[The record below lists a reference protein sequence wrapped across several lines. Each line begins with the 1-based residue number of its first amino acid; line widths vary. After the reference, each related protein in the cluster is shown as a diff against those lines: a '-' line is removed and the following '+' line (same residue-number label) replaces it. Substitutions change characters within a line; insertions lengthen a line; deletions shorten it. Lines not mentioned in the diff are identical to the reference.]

1 MGFVVRRGENYSAR
15 LVIPKALRPILGRNE
30 FKQSLGTTSRK
41 EAELL
46 AAPLVLRWKKL
57 IEEAK
62 TDGVTSKAK
71 ALRQALLS
79 DKGND
84 KLDED
89 GAFEVVKGIII
100 EDAIEK
106 TILGG
111 RGINSIDTK
120 SERAAA
126 KAFYDIASGQVV
138 TLDDYVDGWLTS
150 ISHLKDRTINQMQRD
165 VVSFLK
171 EETSHIP
178 SRETIAAWIRASK
191 STGVKSI
198 KRKLGS
204 LGSFWEYLLV
214 EGVVTDLSPFSGH
227 KLPRDTAQTKLARRG
242 FTNDECLALMAK
254 VSLSNDT
261 ALADL
266 ITLGLYTGARIEEL
280 CRLRVDDIITED
292 NHRALRINKS
302 KTQAGTRT
310 VPLHPAIT
318 VLVDRLAADSKD
330 GYLIFSKSKNQY
342 DERST
347 GLSRRFGRLKSS
359 LGYGPELVFHSL
371 RKTVTTKLEQAGVS
385 EGIAAD
391 IVGHEKQTITYGL
404 YSGGTSMAQKMEA
417 ISKITY

>member
-1 MGFVVRRGENYSAR
+1 MGFVVKRGENYSAR
-15 LVIPKALRPILGRNE
+15 LAIPKALRPILGRNE
-30 FKQSLGTTSRK
+30 FKKSLGTTNKK

-57 IEEAK
+57 TEEARV
-62 TDGVTSKAK
+62 DGATAKAK
-71 ALRQALLS
+71 ALRRTLS
-79 DKGND
+79 DTKASD
-84 KLDED
+84 LIDED
-89 GAFEVVKGIII
+89 GAMEVVRGIII

-111 RGINSIDTK
+111 RDINSIDTK
-120 SERAAA
+120 SDRAAA

-138 TLDDYVDGWLTS
+138 TLDDYVDGWVAS

-178 SRETIAAWIRASK
+178 TRETIAAWIRASK
-191 STGVKSI
+191 PSGVKSI

-214 EGVVTDLSPFSGH
+214 EGVVTDLSPFQGH
-227 KLPRDTAQTKLARRG
+227 KLPRDVSKTKPIRRAFG
-242 FTNDECLALMAK
+242 NDECLALMAK
-254 VSLSNDT
+254 AASGKDT
-261 ALADL
+261 VLADL

-292 NHRALRINKS
+292 NYRALRIAKS

-330 GYLIFSKSKNQY
+330 GYLVFSKSKNQY

-359 LGYGPELVFHSL
+359 LGYGSELVFHSL

>member
-1 MGFVVRRGENYSAR
+1 MGFVVKRGENYSAR
-15 LVIPKALRPILGRNE
+15 LAIPKALRPILGRNE
-30 FKQSLGTTSRK
+30 FKKSLGTTSRM

-46 AAPLVLRWKKL
+46 AAPHILSWKKL

-62 TDGVTSKAK
+62 TDGVAAKAK
-71 ALRQALLS
+71 ALRQAFLS

-89 GAFEVVKGIII
+89 GAMEVVRGIII
-100 EDAIEK
+100 EEAIEK

-111 RGINSIDTK
+111 RDINSIDTK

-150 ISHLKDRTINQMQRD
+150 ISHLKPRTINQMQRD
-165 VVSFLK
+165 VVSFHK

-178 SRETIAAWIRASK
+178 TRETIAAWIRASK
-191 STGVKSI
+191 SSGAKSI

-227 KLPRDTAQTKLARRG
+227 KLPRDIAKTRPTRRA
-242 FTNDECLALMAK
+242 FSNDECLALMAK

-280 CRLRVDDIITED
+280 CRLKVDDIITED
-292 NHRALRINKS
+292 NHRALRIDKS

-330 GYLIFSKSKNQY
+330 GYLVFSKSKNQY

-371 RKTVTTKLEQAGVS
+371 RKTVTTKLEQAGVP

-391 IVGHEKQTITYGL
+391 ILGHEKQTITYGL

>member
-1 MGFVVRRGENYSAR
+1 MGFVVKRGENYSAR
-15 LVIPKALRPILGRNE
+15 LAIPKALRPILGRNE
-30 FKQSLGTTSRK
+30 FKKSLGTKSRM

-46 AAPLVLRWKKL
+46 AAPHILSWKKL

-62 TDGVTSKAK
+62 TNGVTAKAK
-71 ALRQALLS
+71 ALRQAFLS
-79 DKGND
+79 DNGND
-84 KLDED
+84 NLDED
-89 GAFEVVKGIII
+89 GAIEVVRGIII
-100 EDAIEK
+100 EEAIEK

-111 RGINSIDTK
+111 GEINSIDSK
-120 SERAAA
+120 SERAVA

-138 TLDDYVDGWLTS
+138 TLDDYVYGWLAS
-150 ISHLKDRTINQMQRD
+150 ISHLKPRTINQMQRD

-178 SRETIAAWIRASK
+178 TRETIAAWIRASK
-191 STGVKSI
+191 SSGVRSI

-204 LGSFWEYLLV
+204 LGSFWEYLLL
-214 EGVVTDLSPFSGH
+214 EGVVRDLSPFSGH
-227 KLPRDTAQTKLARRG
+227 KLPREISKTRPRRRA
-242 FTNDECLALMAK
+242 FSNDECLALMVK

-261 ALADL
+261 ALAHL

-280 CRLRVDDIITED
+280 CRLRVDDIVFEN
-292 NHRALRINKS
+292 NHRALRIDKS

-342 DERST
+342 AERST
-347 GLSRRFGRLKSS
+347 GLSRRFGRFKSS

-391 IVGHEKQTITYGL
+391 ILGHEKQTITYGL

>member
-1 MGFVVRRGENYSAR
+1 MGFVVKRGENYSAR
-15 LVIPKALRPILGRNE
+15 LAIPEALRPILGRNE
-30 FKQSLGTTSRK
+30 FKKSLGTTSKK

-62 TDGVTSKAK
+62 TDGVKAKAK
-71 ALRQALLS
+71 ALRQAFSS
-79 DKGND
+79 DKNND
-84 KLDED
+84 KQDED
-89 GAFEVVKGIII
+89 GAMEVVRGIII

-111 RGINSIDTK
+111 RDINSIDSK

-138 TLDDYVDGWLTS
+138 TLDDYVDGWLAS
-150 ISHLKDRTINQMQRD
+150 ISHLKPRTINQMQRD
-165 VVSFLK
+165 VMSFLR

-178 SRETIAAWIRASK
+178 TRETIAAWIRASK
-191 STGVKSI
+191 SSGAKSI

-204 LGSFWEYLLV
+204 LGSLWEYLLV
-214 EGVVTDLSPFSGH
+214 EGVVTDLSPFQGH
-227 KLPRDTAQTKLARRG
+227 KLPRDITKTKPIRRA
-242 FTNDECLALMAK
+242 FSNDECLALMAK
-254 VSLSNDT
+254 VASSNDT

-266 ITLGLYTGARIEEL
+266 ITLGLYTGARVEEL
-280 CRLRVDDIITED
+280 CRLKVDDIITED
-292 NHRALRINKS
+292 NHRALRIDKS

-318 VLVDRLAADSKD
+318 ALVDRLAADSKD

-359 LGYGPELVFHSL
+359 LGYGSELVFHSL

-391 IVGHEKQTITYGL
+391 ILGHEKQTITYGL
-404 YSGGTSMAQKMEA
+404 YSGGTSMAQKMDA
-417 ISKITY
+417 ISKISY

>member
-1 MGFVVRRGENYSAR
+1 MGFVVKRGENYSAR
-15 LVIPKALRPILGRNE
+15 LAIPKALRPILGQNE
-30 FKQSLGTTSRK
+30 FKKSLGTTSKK

-57 IEEAK
+57 IEEARV
-62 TDGVTSKAK
+62 DGATAQAK
-71 ALRQALLS
+71 ALRRTLS
-79 DKGND
+79 ETKASD
-84 KLDED
+84 LIDEE
-89 GAFEVVKGIII
+89 GAMEVVQGIII

-111 RGINSIDTK
+111 RDINSIDSK
-120 SERAAA
+120 SDRAAA

-138 TLDDYVDGWLTS
+138 TLDDYVDGWVAS
-150 ISHLKDRTINQMQRD
+150 ISHLKARTINQMKRD
-165 VVSFLK
+165 VASFLT

-178 SRETIAAWIRASK
+178 TRETIAAWMRASK
-191 STGVKSI
+191 SSGTKSI

-214 EGVVTDLSPFSGH
+214 EGVVTDLSPFQGH
-227 KLPRDTAQTKLARRG
+227 KLPRDISKTKPIRRG
-242 FTNDECLALMAK
+242 FTNDECLALVAK
-254 VSLSNDT
+254 VALSKDT

-266 ITLGLYTGARIEEL
+266 INLGLYTGARIEEL
-280 CRLRVDDIITED
+280 CQLKVDDIIVED
-292 NHRALRINKS
+292 NHRALRIDKS

-318 VLVDRLAADSKD
+318 DLVDRLAEDSKD
-330 GYLIFSKSKNQY
+330 GYLVFSKSKNQY

-385 EGIAAD
+385 EGVAAD

-417 ISKITY
+417 INNITY

>member
-1 MGFVVRRGENYSAR
+1 MGFVVKRGENYSAR
-15 LVIPKALRPILGRNE
+15 LAIPKALRPILGQNE
-30 FKQSLGTTSRK
+30 FKKSLGTTSKK

-57 IEEAK
+57 IEEARV
-62 TDGVTSKAK
+62 DGATAKAK
-71 ALRQALLS
+71 ALHRALS
-79 DKGND
+79 DTKASD
-84 KLDED
+84 LIDED
-89 GAFEVVKGIII
+89 GAMEVVRGIII
-100 EDAIEK
+100 EEAIEK

-111 RGINSIDTK
+111 RDINSIDTK

-126 KAFYDIASGQVV
+126 KAFYDIASGQVI
-138 TLDDYVDGWLTS
+138 TLDDYVDGWVAS
-150 ISHLKDRTINQMQRD
+150 ISHLKPRTINQMQRD

-178 SRETIAAWIRASK
+178 TRETMAAWIRASK
-191 STGVKSI
+191 STGAKFI

-214 EGVVTDLSPFSGH
+214 EGVVTDLSPFHGH
-227 KLPRDTAQTKLARRG
+227 KLPRDVSKTKPIRRA
-242 FTNDECLALMAK
+242 FSNDECLALMAEVASGK
-254 VSLSNDT
+254 DT

-292 NHRALRINKS
+292 NHRALRIDKS

-330 GYLIFSKSKNQY
+330 GYLVFSKSKNQY

-417 ISKITY
+417 ISKINY

>member
-1 MGFVVRRGENYSAR
+1 MGFVVKRGENYSAR
-15 LVIPKALRPILGRNE
+15 LAIPKALRPIFGKNE
-30 FKQSLGTTSRK
+30 FKKSLGTTSRM

-46 AAPLVLRWKKL
+46 AAPHILRWKKL

-62 TDGVTSKAK
+62 TDGVTAKAK
-71 ALRQALLS
+71 ALRQAFSS
-79 DKGND
+79 DKNND

-89 GAFEVVKGIII
+89 GAMEVIRGIII

-111 RGINSIDTK
+111 RDINSIDSK
-120 SERAAA
+120 SDKAAA

-138 TLDDYVDGWLTS
+138 TLDDYVDGWVAS

-178 SRETIAAWIRASK
+178 TRETIAAWIRASK
-191 STGVKSI
+191 SSGAKST

-204 LGSFWEYLLV
+204 LGSFWEYLLI
-214 EGVVTDLSPFSGH
+214 EGVVTGLSAFSGH
-227 KLPRDTAQTKLARRG
+227 KLPRDITMTKPIRRA
-242 FTNDECLALMAK
+242 FSNDECLALVAK
-254 VSLSNDT
+254 VASSNDT

-280 CRLRVDDIITED
+280 CRLKVDDIITED
-292 NHRALRINKS
+292 NHRALRIDKS

-318 VLVDRLAADSKD
+318 DLVDRLAADSKD
-330 GYLIFSKSKNQY
+330 GYLVFSKSKNQY

-347 GLSRRFGRLKSS
+347 GISRRFGRLKSS
-359 LGYGPELVFHSL
+359 LGYGPELVSHSL
-371 RKTVTTKLEQAGVS
+371 RKTVTTTLEQAGVS

-391 IVGHEKQTITYGL
+391 IVGHEK
-404 YSGGTSMAQKMEA
+404 
-417 ISKITY
+417 

>member
-1 MGFVVRRGENYSAR
+1 MGFVVKRGENYSAR
-15 LVIPKALRPILGRNE
+15 LAIPKALRPILGQNE
-30 FKQSLGTTSRK
+30 FKKSLGTTSKK

-46 AAPLVLRWKKL
+46 AAPLVLRWKKF
-57 IEEAK
+57 IEEARV
-62 TDGVTSKAK
+62 DGATAKAK
-71 ALRQALLS
+71 ALHRALS
-79 DKGND
+79 DTKASD
-84 KLDED
+84 LIDED
-89 GAFEVVKGIII
+89 GAMEVVRGIII

-111 RGINSIDTK
+111 RDINSIDTK
-120 SERAAA
+120 SDRAAA

-138 TLDDYVDGWLTS
+138 TLDDYVDGWLSS
-150 ISHLKDRTINQMQRD
+150 ISHLKDRTINQMKRD

-178 SRETIAAWIRASK
+178 TRETIAAWIRASK
-191 STGVKSI
+191 SSGAKSI

-214 EGVVTDLSPFSGH
+214 EGVVTDLSPFQGH
-227 KLPRDTAQTKLARRG
+227 KLPRDIAKTKPIRRG
-242 FTNDECLALMAK
+242 FTNDECLALMGKAASGK
-254 VSLSNDT
+254 DT
-261 ALADL
+261 VLADL
-266 ITLGLYTGARIEEL
+266 ITLGLYTGARVEEL

-292 NHRALRINKS
+292 NHRALRIAES
-302 KTQAGTRT
+302 KTQARTRT
-310 VPLHPAIT
+310 VPLHPGIT
-318 VLVDRLAADSKD
+318 DLVDRLAADSKD
-330 GYLIFSKSKNQY
+330 GYLVFSKSKNQY

-371 RKTVTTKLEQAGVS
+371 RKTVTTKLEQAGVP

-391 IVGHEKQTITYGL
+391 ILGHEKQAITYGL

-417 ISKITY
+417 ISKINY

>member
-1 MGFVVRRGENYSAR
+1 M
-15 LVIPKALRPILGRNE
+15 
-30 FKQSLGTTSRK
+30 

-46 AAPLVLRWKKL
+46 AAPHILSWKKL

-62 TDGVTSKAK
+62 TDGATAKAK
-71 ALRQALLS
+71 ALRQAFLS

-89 GAFEVVKGIII
+89 GAMEVVRGIII

-111 RGINSIDTK
+111 RDINSIDSK
-120 SERAAA
+120 SDKAAA

-138 TLDDYVDGWLTS
+138 TLDDYVDGWLSS
-150 ISHLKDRTINQMQRD
+150 ISHLKDRTINQMKRD

-178 SRETIAAWIRASK
+178 TRETIAAWIRASK
-191 STGVKSI
+191 SSGAKSI

-214 EGVVTDLSPFSGH
+214 EGVVTDLSPFQGH
-227 KLPRDTAQTKLARRG
+227 KLPRDVAKPKPNRRA

-254 VSLSNDT
+254 VALSKDT

-280 CRLRVDDIITED
+280 CRLRVDDIIVED
-292 NHRALRINKS
+292 NHLALRIAKS

-318 VLVDRLAADSKD
+318 DLVDRLAADSKD
-330 GYLIFSKSKNQY
+330 GYLVFSKSKNQY

-359 LGYGPELVFHSL
+359 LGYGSELVFHSF

-391 IVGHEKQTITYGL
+391 ILGHEKQTITYGL
-404 YSGGTSMAQKMEA
+404 YSGGTSMAQKMDA
-417 ISKITY
+417 ISNITY